1 MKIKWA
7 IPALADLQNLHAY
20 IADDNPRAAG
30 KVVSKVRA
38 AVTMLGSHSKMG
50 RSGRVEGTRELVIGG
65 TPFIVAYTIERD
77 RIVIVAVI
85 HSARRWPESFEND

>member
-7 IPALADLQNLHAY
+7 IPALEDLQNLHAY

-38 AVTMLGSHSKMG
+38 AVTMLGSHPKMG
-50 RSGRVEGTRELVIGG
+50 RAGRGPYLQRFYQS
-65 TPFIVAYTIERD
+65 PFFSPYRD
-77 RIVIVAVI
+77 
-85 HSARRWPESFEND
+85 ENKWFLFPYNGLLK